1 MNEQKWMTIAKQSI
15 GLAEVPGP
23 KHNPT
28 ILKWLAKLKAW
39 WKEDETPWCG
49 TFVAHCLQDAG
60 YSIAKNW
67 FRALGWRDWGKV
79 VSPQLGAI
87 MVFGRQGGGHVAFYI
102 GEDLGRYYVLGGNQ
116 GNKVGYT
123 WIAKDRLV
131 ACRWPAEVP
140 VPNTGRVMLAAN
152 GQATSTNEA

>member
-1 MNEQKWMTIAKQSI
+1 VSELKWLAIAKQSI
-15 GLAEVPGP
+15 GLAEVQGP
-23 KHNPT
+23 KHNST
-28 ILKWLAKLKAW
+28 ILKWLAQLKAW

-60 YSIAKNW
+60 YAIAKDR
-67 FRALGWRDWGKV
+67 FRALGWRDWGKI

-87 MVFGRQGGGHVAFYI
+87 MVFSRQGGGHVAFYI
-102 GEDLGRYYVLGGNQ
+102 GEDVRRYYVLGGNQ

-123 WIAKDRLV
+123 WIAKSRLV
-131 ACRWPAEVP
+131 ACRWPVEVP

-152 GQATSTNEA
+152 GQATSNNEA